1 MAGTGKAHLSD
12 DNVLVRVEDLV
23 VEYSDRDGST
33 TAAVAGISFDIRR
46 HETLG
51 VVGESGCGKTTT
63 GRAVLQLPPP
73 TSGSVQLDG
82 TELTTLSRR
91 ELRSARRDMQVVLQ
105 DSISALNPRRSVWE
119 SVAEPLRVWKVE
131 GDHRAMVA
139 DALAQVGLDIE
150 SVGSRRP
157 HEFSG
162 GQCQRINIAR
172 SLVMRP
178 RLVVCD
184 EPVSALDVS
193 VQAQIL
199 NLLED
204 LKRDLGLT
212 YLFISHDLSVV
223 NVVSDRVLVLYLGKV
238 CEVAPTRSLF
248 ERPKHPYSWLLL
260 DSVPRS
266 RDADGATP
274 VRPSH
279 LPPSA
284 GIASDRQPDSGCLF
298 RTRCPFAMQRCADEE
313 PHLRLVDR
321 DHYVACHLV

>member
-1 MAGTGKAHLSD
+1 MAGTGKAHLRD

-23 VEYSDRDGST
+23 VEYSDRRGST
-33 TAAVAGISFDIRR
+33 TVAVAGISFDIRR

-73 TSGSVQLDG
+73 TSGSVELDG

-91 ELRSARRDMQVVLQ
+91 DLRAARRDMQVVLQ

-119 SVAEPLRVWKVE
+119 SVAEPLRVWKVA
-131 GDHRAMVA
+131 GDHRAMVGA
-139 DALAQVGLDIE
+139 AFAQVGLDID

-248 ERPKHPYSWLLL
+248 ERPKHPYSWILL

-279 LPPSA
+279 PPPSA

-313 PHLRLVDR
+313 PQLRLVDR

>member
-1 MAGTGKAHLSD
+1 MAGTGKAHLTD

-23 VEYSDRDGST
+23 VKYSDRHGST
-33 TAAVAGISFDIRR
+33 TVAVAGISFDIRR

-73 TSGSVQLDG
+73 TSGSVELDG

-91 ELRSARRDMQVVLQ
+91 DLRAARRDMQVVLQ

-119 SVAEPLRVWKVE
+119 SVAEPLRVWKVA
-131 GDHRAMVA
+131 GDHRAMVG
-139 DALAQVGLDIE
+139 DAFAQVGLDMD

-279 LPPSA
+279 PPPST
-284 GIASDRQPDSGCLF
+284 GMASDRQPDSGCLF

-313 PHLRLVDR
+313 PRLRLVDR